1 MTAVSYQLKG
11 YKEDTLSTYFYFSAT
26 LRFVFFFFFLR
37 MWLLESVRSRFIIQ
51 LVDGEKALRI

>member
-1 MTAVSYQLKG
+1 MKAVSYQFKG

-26 LRFVFFFFFLR
+26 LRFVFFFLR

-51 LVDGEKALRI
+51 LVDGEKALRS